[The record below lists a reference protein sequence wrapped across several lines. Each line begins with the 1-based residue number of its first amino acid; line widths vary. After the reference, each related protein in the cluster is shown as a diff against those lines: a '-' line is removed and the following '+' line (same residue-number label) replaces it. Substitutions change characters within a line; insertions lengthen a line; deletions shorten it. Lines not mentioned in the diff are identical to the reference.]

1 MNQIHANEGIEKLN
15 TAYTDLL
22 SPRSPAGS
30 RQMRPPPPPTQGVG
44 GRTGVGD
51 KQCRSFTMAGKH
63 ALKRTNMKCINA
75 SGIV

>member
-1 MNQIHANEGIEKLN
+1 MPP
-15 TAYTDLL
+15 
-22 SPRSPAGS
+22 S
-30 RQMRPPPPPTQGVG
+30 PPPHPITSRHETNAPPDPG
-44 GRTGVGD
+44 GKGTGTGVGD